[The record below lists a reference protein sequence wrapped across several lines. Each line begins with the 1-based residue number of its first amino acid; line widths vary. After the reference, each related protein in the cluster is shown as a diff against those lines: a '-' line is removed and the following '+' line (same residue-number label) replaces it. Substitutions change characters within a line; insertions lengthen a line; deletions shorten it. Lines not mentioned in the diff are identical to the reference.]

1 MAIQN
6 LKDLKLSGKKVFI
19 RSDLNVPIQN
29 NKIVSTNRIDASIP
43 TIQFVLDHGGT
54 VILSSHLGRP
64 NEGQFDPELSLQP
77 IVDYLSTKFDIK
89 LKLHHDLSQD
99 HFNFESDLLHAIR
112 SSISSID
119 IFFLLSLYL
128 FTQSSLL

>member
-43 TIQFVLDHGGT
+43 TIQFILDHGGT
-54 VILSSHLGRP
+54 LS
-64 NEGQFDPELSLQP
+64 
-77 IVDYLSTKFDIK
+77 
-89 LKLHHDLSQD
+89 
-99 HFNFESDLLHAIR
+99 
-112 SSISSID
+112 
-119 IFFLLSLYL
+119 
-128 FTQSSLL
+128 